1 MDLDLHGAERH
12 GGALNAHDLD
22 GLTAFVEGVLRGRPG
37 ARLTE
42 NGGFRDMLTVPDAV
56 AATRLG
62 PKARPVRAMLF
73 DKSAARNWSLGWHQD
88 RTVAVQAQAEVPGY
102 TAWTV
107 KQGIIHVV
115 PPVALLQ
122 RMLTMRIHLDPVGID
137 AAPLLIAPG
146 SHRHGLIPE
155 TAVAG
160 MVTDAGIAA
169 CLADAGDLWV
179 YASLI
184 LHASERSRADRR
196 RRVLQIFYS
205 ADDLPPP
212 LEWLG
217 V

>member
-1 MDLDLHGAERH
+1 
-12 GGALNAHDLD
+12 
-22 GLTAFVEGVLRGRPG
+22 
-37 ARLTE
+37 
-42 NGGFRDMLTVPDAV
+42 
-56 AATRLG
+56 
-62 PKARPVRAMLF
+62 MLF
-73 DKSAARNWSLGWHQD
+73 DKSPARNWALGWHQD
-88 RTVAVQAQAEVPGY
+88 RTIAVQAQAEVPGY

-107 KQGIIHVV
+107 KQGITHVV
-115 PPVALLQ
+115 PPIALLQ
-122 RMLTMRIHLDPVGID
+122 PMLTMRIHLDPVGID

-155 TAVAG
+155 TAIAG
-160 MVTDAGIAA
+160 MVTDAGIAT
-169 CLADAGDLWV
+169 CLADAGDIWV